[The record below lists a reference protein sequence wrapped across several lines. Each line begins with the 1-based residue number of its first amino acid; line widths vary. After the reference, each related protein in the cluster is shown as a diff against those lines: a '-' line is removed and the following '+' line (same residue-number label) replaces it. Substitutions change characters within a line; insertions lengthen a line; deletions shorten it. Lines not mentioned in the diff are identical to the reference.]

1 MSKLMS
7 SSENVASEAR
17 TQLELEVRPGDRAAR
32 CSHPPR
38 AIHILNMLIQILK
51 LNLGAGHVF

>member
-1 MSKLMS
+1 MS